1 MVIDNL
7 YIYLGTVS
15 VVGIAVILWATSA
28 LLKSKSSRERR
39 LRRLKNFNSVQTS
52 LPKAEG
58 QIGEIDAAVEKIE
71 NRFSIIRK
79 ITFFFIFIVLGL
91 ALSLPFLN
99 SMPAA
104 MVSLMVAVST
114 TVLGFAAKPV
124 IENIIAGVVLSL
136 SKAIRVGD
144 TVVIEDQ
151 YGTVED
157 ISLNHTIIKLWNWKR
172 LIIPSS
178 KMLSLELESFT
189 YNDTYI
195 WVHVEFYTSYE
206 NDLELVRQMAIES
219 VQSSKHFISQESPD
233 FWVMNLDKDA
243 YQCWVAGWTNSA
255 TRAWN
260 LASDIRTGIAVRF
273 QAAGIKTHN
282 VQVKMEPRAKSSE
295 HSSEL
300 HTLSRSNRVGGVP

>member
-1 MVIDNL
+1 MAIDNL
-7 YIYLGTVS
+7 TIYLGTVS
-15 VVGIAVILWATSA
+15 VLGIAVIWWAASS
-28 LLKSKSSRERR
+28 LLKSKSNREKR

-52 LPKAEG
+52 APKSEN
-58 QIGEIDAAVEKIE
+58 QVGEIDAAVEKIE
-71 NRFSIIRK
+71 DRFSIIRK
-79 ITFFFIFIVLGL
+79 ITFFFIFVVLGL

-104 MVSLMVAVST
+104 MVSLVVAVST

-144 TVVIEDQ
+144 TVVVENQ

-189 YNDTYI
+189 YNDPYI
-195 WVHVEFYTSYE
+195 WVHVEFYTSYD
-206 NDLELVRQMAIES
+206 NDLERVRQLAIES
-219 VQSSKHFISQESPD
+219 VQSSKHFISQEPPG
-233 FWVMNLDKDA
+233 FWVMDLEKDA
-243 YQCWVAGWTNSA
+243 YQCWVAGWTNSPS
-255 TRAWN
+255 RAWN
-260 LASDIRTGIAVRF
+260 LASDIRTEIAIRF
-273 QAAGIKTHN
+273 QAAGIKTHHYR
-282 VQVKMEPRAKSSE
+282 VHMEPQQASSDLTSYVQTLN
-295 HSSEL
+295 SSA
-300 HTLSRSNRVGGVP
+300 SG

>member
-1 MVIDNL
+1 MAIDNL
-7 YIYLGTVS
+7 TIYLGTVS
-15 VVGIAVILWATSA
+15 VLGIAVIWWAASS
-28 LLKSKSSRERR
+28 LLKSKSNREKR

-52 LPKAEG
+52 APKSEN
-58 QIGEIDAAVEKIE
+58 QVGEIDAAVEKIE
-71 NRFSIIRK
+71 DRFSIIRK
-79 ITFFFIFIVLGL
+79 ITFFFIFVVLGL

-104 MVSLMVAVST
+104 MVSLVVAVST

-144 TVVIEDQ
+144 TVVVENQ

-189 YNDTYI
+189 YNDPYI
-195 WVHVEFYTSYE
+195 WVHVEFYTSYD
-206 NDLELVRQMAIES
+206 NDLERVRQLAIES
-219 VQSSKHFISQESPD
+219 VQSSKHFISQEPPG
-233 FWVMNLDKDA
+233 FWVMDLEKDA
-243 YQCWVAGWTNSA
+243 YQCWVAGWTNSPS
-255 TRAWN
+255 RAWN
-260 LASDIRTGIAVRF
+260 LASDIRTEIAIRF
-273 QAAGIKTHN
+273 QAVGIKTHHYR
-282 VQVKMEPRAKSSE
+282 VHMEPQQASSDLTSYVQTLN
-295 HSSEL
+295 SSA
-300 HTLSRSNRVGGVP
+300 SG

>member
-1 MVIDNL
+1 MAIDNL
-7 YIYLGTVS
+7 TIYLGTVS
-15 VVGIAVILWATSA
+15 VLGIAIVWWAASS
-28 LLKSKSSRERR
+28 LLKSKSNREKR

-52 LPKAEG
+52 APKSEN
-58 QIGEIDAAVEKIE
+58 QVGEIDAAVEKIE
-71 NRFSIIRK
+71 DRFSIIRK
-79 ITFFFIFIVLGL
+79 ITFFFIFVVLGL

-104 MVSLMVAVST
+104 MVSLVVAVST

-144 TVVIEDQ
+144 TVVVENQ

-189 YNDTYI
+189 YNDPYI
-195 WVHVEFYTSYE
+195 WVHVEFYTSYD
-206 NDLELVRQMAIES
+206 NDLERVRQLAIES
-219 VQSSKHFISQESPD
+219 VQSSKHFISQEPPG
-233 FWVMNLDKDA
+233 FWVMDLEKDA
-243 YQCWVAGWTNSA
+243 YQCWVAGWTNSPS
-255 TRAWN
+255 RAWN
-260 LASDIRTGIAVRF
+260 LASDIRTEIAIRF
-273 QAAGIKTHN
+273 QAAGIKTHHYR
-282 VQVKMEPRAKSSE
+282 VHMEPQQASSDLTSYVQTPN
-295 HSSEL
+295 SSA
-300 HTLSRSNRVGGVP
+300 

>member
-1 MVIDNL
+1 MAIDNL
-7 YIYLGTVS
+7 TIYLGTVS
-15 VVGIAVILWATSA
+15 VLGIAVIWWAASS
-28 LLKSKSSRERR
+28 LLKSKSNREKR

-52 LPKAEG
+52 APKSEN
-58 QIGEIDAAVEKIE
+58 QVGEIDAAVEKIE
-71 NRFSIIRK
+71 DRFSIIRK
-79 ITFFFIFIVLGL
+79 ITFFFIFVVLGL

-104 MVSLMVAVST
+104 MVSLVVAVST

-144 TVVIEDQ
+144 TVVVENQ

-189 YNDTYI
+189 YNDPYI
-195 WVHVEFYTSYE
+195 WVHVEFYTSYD
-206 NDLELVRQMAIES
+206 NDLERVRQLAIES
-219 VQSSKHFISQESPD
+219 VQSSKHFISQEPPG
-233 FWVMNLDKDA
+233 FWVMDLEKDA
-243 YQCWVAGWTNSA
+243 YQCWVAGWTNSPS
-255 TRAWN
+255 RAWN
-260 LASDIRTGIAVRF
+260 LASDIRTEIAIRF
-273 QAAGIKTHN
+273 QAAGIKTHHYR
-282 VQVKMEPRAKSSE
+282 VHMEPQQASSDLTNYVQTLN
-295 HSSEL
+295 SSA
-300 HTLSRSNRVGGVP
+300 SG

>member
-1 MVIDNL
+1 MAIDNL
-7 YIYLGTVS
+7 TIYLGTVS
-15 VVGIAVILWATSA
+15 VLGIAVVWWAASS
-28 LLKSKSSRERR
+28 LLKSKSNREKR

-52 LPKAEG
+52 APKSEN
-58 QIGEIDAAVEKIE
+58 QVGEIDAAVEKIE
-71 NRFSIIRK
+71 DRFSIIRK
-79 ITFFFIFIVLGL
+79 ITFFFIFVVLGL

-104 MVSLMVAVST
+104 MVSLVVAVST

-144 TVVIEDQ
+144 TVVVENQ

-189 YNDTYI
+189 YNDPYI
-195 WVHVEFYTSYE
+195 WVHVEFYTSYD
-206 NDLELVRQMAIES
+206 NDLERVRQLAIES
-219 VQSSKHFISQESPD
+219 VQSSKHFISQEPPG
-233 FWVMNLDKDA
+233 FWVMDLEKDA
-243 YQCWVAGWTNSA
+243 YQCWVAGWTNSPS
-255 TRAWN
+255 RAWN
-260 LASDIRTGIAVRF
+260 LASDIRTEIAIRF
-273 QAAGIKTHN
+273 QAAGIKTHHYR
-282 VQVKMEPRAKSSE
+282 VHMEPQQASSDLTSYVQTLN
-295 HSSEL
+295 SSA
-300 HTLSRSNRVGGVP
+300 

>member
-1 MVIDNL
+1 MAIDNL
-7 YIYLGTVS
+7 TIYLGTVS
-15 VVGIAVILWATSA
+15 VLGIAVVWWAASS
-28 LLKSKSSRERR
+28 LLKSKSNREKR

-52 LPKAEG
+52 APKSEN
-58 QIGEIDAAVEKIE
+58 QVGEIDAAVEKIE
-71 NRFSIIRK
+71 DRFSIIRK
-79 ITFFFIFIVLGL
+79 ITFFFIFVVLGL

-104 MVSLMVAVST
+104 MVSLVVAVST

-144 TVVIEDQ
+144 TVVVENQ

-189 YNDTYI
+189 YNDPYI
-195 WVHVEFYTSYE
+195 WVHVEFYTSYD
-206 NDLELVRQMAIES
+206 NDLERVRQLAIES
-219 VQSSKHFISQESPD
+219 VQSSKHFISQEPPG
-233 FWVMNLDKDA
+233 FWVMDLEKDA
-243 YQCWVAGWTNSA
+243 YQCWVAGWTNSPS
-255 TRAWN
+255 RA
-260 LASDIRTGIAVRF
+260 
-273 QAAGIKTHN
+273 
-282 VQVKMEPRAKSSE
+282 
-295 HSSEL
+295 
-300 HTLSRSNRVGGVP
+300 

>member
-1 MVIDNL
+1 MLDNV

-15 VVGIAVILWATSA
+15 VVGVAVIWWATSA
-28 LLKSKSSRERR
+28 LLKSKSNREKR

-295 HSSEL
+295 DSSEL
-300 HTLSRSNRVGGVP
+300 HTLSRSNRVGGVS

>member
-1 MVIDNL
+1 MAIDNL
-7 YIYLGTVS
+7 TIYLGTVS
-15 VVGIAVILWATSA
+15 VLGIAVVWWAASS
-28 LLKSKSSRERR
+28 LLKSKSNREKR

-52 LPKAEG
+52 APKSEN
-58 QIGEIDAAVEKIE
+58 QVGEIDAAVEKIE
-71 NRFSIIRK
+71 DRFSIIRK
-79 ITFFFIFIVLGL
+79 ITFFFIFVVLGL

-104 MVSLMVAVST
+104 MVSLVVAVST

-144 TVVIEDQ
+144 TVVVENQ

-189 YNDTYI
+189 YNDPYI
-195 WVHVEFYTSYE
+195 WVHVEFYTSYD
-206 NDLELVRQMAIES
+206 NDLERVRQLAIES
-219 VQSSKHFISQESPD
+219 VQSSKHFISQEPPG
-233 FWVMNLDKDA
+233 FWVMDLEKDA
-243 YQCWVAGWTNSA
+243 YQCWVAGWTNSPS
-255 TRAWN
+255 RAWN
-260 LASDIRTGIAVRF
+260 LASDIRTEIAIRF
-273 QAAGIKTHN
+273 QAAGIKTHHYR
-282 VQVKMEPRAKSSE
+282 VHMEPQQASSDLTSYVQTPN
-295 HSSEL
+295 SSA
-300 HTLSRSNRVGGVP
+300 